1 MPKKHTNQRKLAEK
15 LQTGNPKGTYMHRD
29 KHPDVEGYY
38 YAGWDPRRKGRE
50 RWRTIDFFEPLTV
63 HKNDFLQTGQPQGTY
78 ERGEKHPSES
88 GYVFVNFMKKNC
100 MGNPPRNPEVWVT
113 AKQLCKI
120 RLRDKDRNIKRPHVP
135 YKRIEFKEKEC
146 ICCGNKFLPKSKNRK
161 YCSKECRELSTKAIN
176 QKKHREKNPISPR
189 DCPNCGKTFEPRK
202 LSMKFCSRS
211 CMQTH
216 NADKQKAKRRGC
228 SIKKAN
234 TPLQKKCP
242 ACGKHFETNFSQK
255 KACSDKCN
263 NAIQKQKKSKKDAE
277 KRKKRR
283 EQQLKDGIIFENCLC
298 CGKKLTKNKKK
309 YCSRLCLTRHKDKNM
324 TDEQRKLKKART
336 DSWRQRFPEKN
347 KQSKQNYMEN
357 KGGKEK
363 ASEYQREARKKNP
376 EKFKQQWDNWY
387 SKPDSKQMVAENSRK
402 KVEEN
407 RIIRTEN
414 LNKFYQTN
422 EVPDNIRKG
431 LSISRDGEEFGC
443 EKDFQKA
450 LEWVIARDFG
460 LTVEHEKF
468 LDKRSRCDTFL
479 SCINLI
485 IETKMDAWLW
495 RFRMKEVSDQVSRYK
510 QFHPTVI
517 VSLDGAPHSWGEDAP
532 CNWLTPDQLFA
543 LIEHE
548 KQKFPQK
555 QLEL

>member
-1 MPKKHTNQRKLAEK
+1 MPQKDIDQRKLAEK
-15 LQTGNPKGTYMHRD
+15 LQTGNPKDTYVHRD
-29 KHPDVEGYY
+29 RHPDVEGYY

-50 RWRTIDFFEPLTV
+50 RWHTIDFFKPLKG
-63 HKNDFLQTGQPQGTY
+63 HKNDFLQTGQPKGVY
-78 ERGEKHPSES
+78 KKGEKHPSES
-88 GYVFVNFMKKNC
+88 GYVFYCFNEKNC
-100 MGNPPRNPEVWVT
+100 IGNLARNPEVWVA
-113 AKQLCKI
+113 AKRFCEL
-120 RLRDKDRNIKRPHVP
+120 RLYNRARQKESRRKRPHIP
-135 YKRIEFKEKEC
+135 YKRKEFKEKEC
-146 ICCGNKFLPKSKNRK
+146 ACCGNKFLPKANSDK

-211 CMQTH
+211 CTQTH

-242 ACGKHFETNFSQK
+242 ACGKHFETNFSHK

-263 NAIQKQKKSKKDAE
+263 NAIQDRKSREKNAE

-309 YCSRLCLTRHKDKNM
+309 YCSTLCRHRHQDKNM
-324 TDEQRKLKKART
+324 TDEQRKLKNARS
-336 DSWRQRFPEKN
+336 DSWRQRNPEKQ
-347 KQSKQNYMEN
+347 KQSTHNYMNN

-363 ASEYQREARKKNP
+363 ASEYGKEQRKKHP
-376 EKFKQQWDNWY
+376 EKSKKQWENWY
-387 SKPDSKQMVAENSRK
+387 AKPESKQMVSENGRK
-402 KVEEN
+402 KIEEN

-414 LNKFYQTN
+414 LNEFYQAN
-422 EVPDNIRKG
+422 EVPDNMRKG

-460 LTVEHEKF
+460 ITVEHEKF

-479 SCINLI
+479 PCINLI

-495 RFRMKEVSDQVSRYK
+495 RFRMEEVSDQVSRYK
-510 QFHPTVI
+510 QFHLTTI
-517 VSLDGAPHSWGEDAP
+517 VSLDGKPPSWGEDAP
-532 CNWLTPDQLFA
+532 CDWLAPHQLFT
-543 LIEHE
+543 LIKNKIGE
-548 KQKFPQK
+548 
-555 QLEL
+555 